1 MSCFQVAVLASGSR
15 GNATVMRCE
24 AGTVL
29 IDAGIS
35 CRRIA
40 RGMQG
45 LGIRPENLDAVFIT
59 HEHIDH
65 VQGLETFAKKYS
77 VPVYASAGTWRGI
90 RQTLPRLD
98 LRLCNWHVFVPRTE
112 LTVGGLQVRS
122 FSISHDALE
131 PAGYLFR
138 CKGHTFG
145 YVTDTGYV
153 SDIVKRE
160 LEGAEV
166 LVLETNHDPVLLKN
180 GRYPPPLQKRI
191 LGTRGH
197 LANETAGRLLATLRT
212 LPQQIF
218 LAHLS
223 QENNTPDLALS
234 TVRSIVMRQYPK
246 ANIQFY
252 VTSQDEVV
260 KNKEWE
266 DYHEQNI
273 FE

>member
-1 MSCFQVAVLASGSR
+1 MSCFQVAVLASGSK

-24 AGTVL
+24 CGIVL
-29 IDAGIS
+29 VDAGIS

-40 RGMQG
+40 QGMQKLG
-45 LGIRPENLDAVFIT
+45 LHPENLDAVFIT

-65 VQGLETFAKKYS
+65 VKGLETFAKKYP
-77 VPVYASAGTWRGI
+77 VPIYASRGTWQGI

-98 LRLCNWHVFVPRTE
+98 LKLCNRQVLAPQTE
-112 LTVGGLQVRS
+112 ITLGGLQVRS
-122 FSISHDALE
+122 FSVSHDALE

-138 CKGHTFG
+138 SKGHVFG

-153 SDIVKRE
+153 SDVVKRE

-166 LVLETNHDPVLLKN
+166 LVIESNHDPILLKN

-197 LANETAGRLLATLRT
+197 LANATAGHLLATLQT
-212 LPQQIF
+212 LPGQVF

-223 QENNTPDLALS
+223 QENNTPDLALN
-234 TVRSIVMRQYPK
+234 TVRSIVMQQHPK